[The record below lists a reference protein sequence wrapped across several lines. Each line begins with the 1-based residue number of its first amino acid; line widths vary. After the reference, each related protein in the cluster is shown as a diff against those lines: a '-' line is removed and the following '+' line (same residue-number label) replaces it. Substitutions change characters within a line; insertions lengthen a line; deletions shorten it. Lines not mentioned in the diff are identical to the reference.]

1 MQRILMALVLAAMFQ
16 RKSCK
21 VENFFLL
28 DSPEHHLCPMIFPE
42 IVECEFILPRYM

>member
-21 VENFFLL
+21 VE
-28 DSPEHHLCPMIFPE
+28 HHLCPMIFPE
-42 IVECEFILPRYM
+42 IVECEFILPRHM